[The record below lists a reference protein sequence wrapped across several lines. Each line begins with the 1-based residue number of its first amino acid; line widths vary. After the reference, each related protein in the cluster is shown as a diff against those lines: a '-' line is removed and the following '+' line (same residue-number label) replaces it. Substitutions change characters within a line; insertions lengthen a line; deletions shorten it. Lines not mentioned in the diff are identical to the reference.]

1 MEYIYIYIYIY
12 IGHGIFMDIE
22 KARGNSRGQLK
33 KFFLSKK
40 YVKPPCLDF
49 LWNSPIIISNCFS
62 NRSGTHKKVQV

>member
-1 MEYIYIYIYIY
+1 
-12 IGHGIFMDIE
+12 MDIE
-22 KARGNSRGQLK
+22 KTRGNSRGQLK

-62 NRSGTHKKVQV
+62 NSSGTHKKFQV